1 MELPS
6 FRKKE
11 PKFDTEGF
19 YKSNDEME
27 YVEEKN
33 LELKK
38 ILEKVDVNV
47 LVDIFM
53 EIYKK
58 AVHYDEKDEY
68 ELLAKLRSR
77 LKAAFLK
84 NINVEYSGRMS
95 REAGFHRGGTT
106 KINSNQIGNTSEVG
120 ILKIAIH
127 EFVHG
132 FSGRSGMGLTD
143 RDGGLGSSIFE
154 DNRLFISLNEAVTE
168 ILADYVLT
176 EYIKRSGDKESY
188 ERFDVYFKRNKTYY
202 FEQLATHDVVRNIA
216 KDAGVPS
223 HVVLESLFGHYVR
236 GDFEKAIEELTEEER
251 RHLEPVRGKGV
262 SFSDSLILLLK
273 KVLSK

>member
-11 PKFDTEGF
+11 PKFETEDL
-19 YKSNDEME
+19 YKSEAE
-27 YVEEKN
+27 VGYVEEKN

-58 AVHYDEKDEY
+58 AVRYDEKEEY
-68 ELLAKLRSR
+68 KILTKFRDR

-84 NINVEYSGRMS
+84 NINVEYSGRMGK
-95 REAGFHRGGTT
+95 EAGFHRGGTT

-120 ILKIAIH
+120 ILKKAIH

-132 FSGRSGMGLTD
+132 FSGRSGMGLTY
-143 RDGGLGSSIFE
+143 RDGDLGSSVFE

-176 EYIKRSGDKESY
+176 EYIERSGDKESY

-216 KDAGVPS
+216 KDAGTPS
-223 HVVLESLFGHYVR
+223 RVVLESLLGHYVR
-236 GDFEKAIEELTEEER
+236 GDFEKALEELSEAER
-251 RHLEPVRGKGV
+251 SMLEPVQGKGV
-262 SFSDSLILLLK
+262 SFSNSLVLLLK